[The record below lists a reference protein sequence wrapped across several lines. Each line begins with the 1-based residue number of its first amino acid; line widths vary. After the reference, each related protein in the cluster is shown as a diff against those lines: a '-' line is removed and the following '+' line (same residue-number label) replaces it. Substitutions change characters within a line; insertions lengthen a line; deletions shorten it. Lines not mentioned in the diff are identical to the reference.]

1 MLCPISGG
9 NWNNG
14 SNAGVW
20 ALNLNNARSNSNTN
34 VGCRL
39 DLAHKCSNSE
49 LLKVRKGRVLSG
61 ALARNSI
68 AAGLLVGDCRRSV
81 R

>member
-61 ALARNSI
+61 VLARNSI
-68 AAGLLVGDCRRSV
+68 ASVLLVGNYRRSA